1 MFADEVRQAMIEQN
15 VSQSELCKVTGIG
28 KSSISQ
34 YLSGKVEP
42 TAQRKKKILDAL
54 GLIKTDAPE
63 KPPDMKP
70 VERMSVQTAAHF
82 LGVNHNTIR
91 KGLRQGVFPWGY
103 AVQTSENRWSYII
116 NAKRF
121 YETEGIN
128 T

>member
-54 GLIKTDAPE
+54 GLIKN
-63 KPPDMKP
+63 KK
-70 VERMSVQTAAHF
+70 
-82 LGVNHNTIR
+82 
-91 KGLRQGVFPWGY
+91 
-103 AVQTSENRWSYII
+103 
-116 NAKRF
+116 
-121 YETEGIN
+121 
-128 T
+128 

>member
-70 VERMSVQTAAHF
+70 VERMSVQTAAYF